1 MSESIPGN
9 VVRNIIADILFERA
23 NCIDDISDAIDKH
36 EAETIACNTEFV
48 GEVCVTSC
56 GTRVLSDDIREGI
69 ISIEEAVEAL
79 TPTWKKSSKKEMPR
93 MVKGKARKFRK
104 MNYNKK

>member
-23 NCIDDISDAIDKH
+23 NNIDDAADELIKKELKYSECIS
-36 EAETIACNTEFV
+36 EYPAEV
-48 GEVCVTSC
+48 GWTAC

-69 ISIEEAVEAL
+69 MSIEEAVEAL
-79 TPTWKKSSKKEMPR
+79 TPFERKEAKR
-93 MVKGKARKFRK
+93 RCQEWLEKRKENLER
-104 MNYNKK
+104 

>member
-36 EAETIACNTEFV
+36 EAETLACNTEFV
-48 GEVCVTSC
+48 GEVWVTAC

-69 ISIEEAVEAL
+69 IPIEEAVETL
-79 TPTWKKSSKKEMPR
+79 TPLERKAAKRKCQEWLKER
-93 MVKGKARKFRK
+93 QENLER
-104 MNYNKK
+104 